1 MLQQP
6 VQRALLGQV
15 RKPEASSLVDLQA
28 CVQVTVQV
36 SVQQEV
42 DSGLCPG
49 RLSSLPRHRQLC
61 RGQHLQHERHPADSR
76 LTKVNQW

>member
-42 DSGLCPG
+42 DSG
-49 RLSSLPRHRQLC
+49 
-61 RGQHLQHERHPADSR
+61 
-76 LTKVNQW
+76 